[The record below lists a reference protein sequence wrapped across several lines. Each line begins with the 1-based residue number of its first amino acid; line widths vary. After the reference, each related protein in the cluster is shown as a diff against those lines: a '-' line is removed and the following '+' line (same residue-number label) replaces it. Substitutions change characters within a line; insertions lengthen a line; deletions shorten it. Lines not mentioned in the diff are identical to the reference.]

1 MINKINL
8 YIFSQIIKS
17 CLLIFFI
24 FISIAWLLQIT
35 RLFTL
40 TNLIQIDILNIIN
53 LSFFLIPNL
62 LSVILPF
69 IIIFGILFCF
79 IKLNNDKEIIAI
91 FTLGL
96 QMKPIKY
103 SLIFF
108 STIIAI
114 FYIFLN
120 FYISP
125 KIYEIYKF
133 KEFEL
138 RNTID
143 FNKMISTNFFK
154 INHNT
159 TLDFKKNNDSFQ
171 DIFINFIDT
180 EENIIFAKKG
190 NIRNEN
196 NNFIFQLTNGF
207 KLSINKNINQIEKL
221 EFKNYVL
228 ELSNDTDA
236 KFNNYDRNSLTIFDD
251 IKNKDYLNIAFK
263 IFDILLCLIIIFIFY
278 RNNIVYNNFSIRN
291 NLYFIIFSI
300 FLLLT
305 NQLIKNSGINFEQY
319 LVILFSILIFSL
331 IISIYRK
338 YE

>member
-1 MINKINL
+1 M
-8 YIFSQIIKS
+8 
-17 CLLIFFI
+17 
-24 FISIAWLLQIT
+24 
-35 RLFTL
+35 
-40 TNLIQIDILNIIN
+40 
-53 LSFFLIPNL
+53 
-62 LSVILPF
+62 ILPF

-79 IKLNNDKEIIAI
+79 VKLNNDKEIIAI

-96 QMKPIKY
+96 QLRPIKY

-108 STIIAI
+108 STIVAI
-114 FYIFLN
+114 LYIFLN

-125 KIYEIYKF
+125 KVYEIYKY

-154 INHNT
+154 INKNT
-159 TLDFKKNNDSFQ
+159 TLDFKKNDNSFE
-171 DIFINFIDT
+171 DVFINFIDT

-207 KLSINKNINQIEKL
+207 KLSINDNINQIEKL

-228 ELSNDTDA
+228 ELSNDDDVE
-236 KFNNYDRNSLTIFDD
+236 FSNYDRNSLTIFDD
-251 IKNKDYLNIAFK
+251 IKNKDYLNIAYK
-263 IFDILLCLIIIFIFY
+263 IFDILLCLMIVFIFY
-278 RNNIVYNNFSIRN
+278 KNNIVNNNFSIKN

-300 FLLLT
+300 LLLLI
-305 NQLIKNSGINFEQY
+305 NQLIKNSGIIFEQY
-319 LVILFSILIFSL
+319 LIILFSIIIFSL
-331 IISIYRK
+331 IISMYRK

>member
-1 MINKINL
+1 
-8 YIFSQIIKS
+8 
-17 CLLIFFI
+17 
-24 FISIAWLLQIT
+24 
-35 RLFTL
+35 
-40 TNLIQIDILNIIN
+40 
-53 LSFFLIPNL
+53 
-62 LSVILPF
+62 VILPF

-79 IKLNNDKEIIAI
+79 VKLNNDKEIIAI

-96 QMKPIKY
+96 QLKPIKY
-103 SLIFF
+103 SLIVF
-108 STIIAI
+108 STIVAI
-114 FYIFLN
+114 LYIFLN

-125 KIYEIYKF
+125 KVYEIYKY

-154 INHNT
+154 INKNT
-159 TLDFKKNNDSFQ
+159 TLDFKKNDNSFE
-171 DIFINFIDT
+171 DVFINFIDT

-207 KLSINKNINQIEKL
+207 KLSINDNINQIEKL

-228 ELSNDTDA
+228 ELSNDNDV
-236 KFNNYDRNSLTIFDD
+236 KFSNYDRNSLTIFDD
-251 IKNKDYLNIAFK
+251 IKNKDYLNIAYK
-263 IFDILLCLIIIFIFY
+263 IFDILLCLMIVFIFY
-278 RNNIVYNNFSIRN
+278 RNNIVNNNFSIKN

-300 FLLLT
+300 FLLLI
-305 NQLIKNSGINFEQY
+305 NQLIKNSGIIFEQY
-319 LVILFSILIFSL
+319 LIILFSIIIFSF
-331 IISIYRK
+331 IISMYRK

>member
-108 STIIAI
+108 STMIAI
-114 FYIFLN
+114 FYVFLN

-154 INHNT
+154 INNST
-159 TLDFKKNNDSFQ
+159 TLDFEKNNDSFE

-190 NIRNEN
+190 NIKNEN
-196 NNFIFQLTNGF
+196 NNFIFQLTDGF
-207 KLSINKNINQIEKL
+207 KLSINKNIDQVEKL

-228 ELSNDTDA
+228 ELSNDNDA
-236 KFNNYDRNSLTIFDD
+236 RFNNYDRNSLTIFDD
-251 IKNKDYLNIAFK
+251 IKNKDYLNIAYK

-278 RNNIVYNNFSIRN
+278 RNNILNNNFSLKN
-291 NLYFIIFSI
+291 NFYFIIFSI
-300 FLLLT
+300 FLLLI

-319 LVILFSILIFSL
+319 LIILFSILIFSL

>member
-96 QMKPIKY
+96 QMKPIKN

-114 FYIFLN
+114 LYIFLN

-154 INHNT
+154 INSKT
-159 TLDFKKNNDSFQ
+159 TLDFKKNNNSFE

-221 EFKNYVL
+221 EFKNYIL

-251 IKNKDYLNIAFK
+251 IKNKDYLNIAYK

-278 RNNIVYNNFSIRN
+278 RNNIVNNNFSIKN

-319 LVILFSILIFSL
+319 LVILFSILTFSL

>member
-79 IKLNNDKEIIAI
+79 VKLNNDKEIIAI

-96 QMKPIKY
+96 QLKPIKY
-103 SLIFF
+103 SLILF
-108 STIIAI
+108 STIVAI
-114 FYIFLN
+114 LYIFLN

-125 KIYEIYKF
+125 KVYEIYKY

-154 INHNT
+154 INKNT
-159 TLDFKKNNDSFQ
+159 TLDFKKNDNSFE
-171 DIFINFIDT
+171 DVFINFIDT

-263 IFDILLCLIIIFIFY
+263 IFDILLCMIIIFTFY
-278 RNNIVYNNFSIRN
+278 RNNIVNNNFSIRN

>member
-108 STIIAI
+108 STMIAI

-154 INHNT
+154 INSNT
-159 TLDFKKNNDSFQ
+159 TLDFKKNNNSFE

-180 EENIIFAKKG
+180 EENIIFAKTG

-207 KLSINKNINQIEKL
+207 KLSINKNIDQIEKL
-221 EFKNYVL
+221 EFKNYIL
-228 ELSNDTDA
+228 ELSNDNDA

-251 IKNKDYLNIAFK
+251 IKNKDHLNIAYK

-278 RNNIVYNNFSIRN
+278 RNNIVNNNFSIKN
-291 NLYFIIFSI
+291 NLFFIIFSI
-300 FLLLT
+300 FLLLI

-319 LVILFSILIFSL
+319 SLILFVILIFSL

>member
-40 TNLIQIDILNIIN
+40 TNLIQIDVLNIIN

-69 IIIFGILFCF
+69 IITFGILLCF
-79 IKLNNDKEIIAI
+79 IKLNNDREIIAI

-96 QMKPIKY
+96 ELNPIKY
-103 SLIFF
+103 SLLFF
-108 STIIAI
+108 STLIAI
-114 FYIFLN
+114 IYIFLN

-125 KIYEIYKF
+125 KVYEHYKF

-154 INHNT
+154 INNNT
-159 TLDFKKNNDSFQ
+159 TLDFKKNNSSFE
-171 DIFINFIDT
+171 DVFINFIDT

-190 NIRNEN
+190 NIKNEN
-196 NNFIFQLTNGF
+196 NNFIFQLSNGF
-207 KLSINKNINQIEKL
+207 KLSISENVNQIEKL

-228 ELSNDTDA
+228 ELSNDIDA
-236 KFNNYDRNSLTIFDD
+236 EFNNYDRNSLTIFDD
-251 IKNKDYLNIAFK
+251 IQNKDYLNIAYK
-263 IFDILLCLIIIFIFY
+263 IYDILLCLIIVFIFY
-278 RNNIVYNNFSIRN
+278 KNNIVSNNFSIKN
-291 NLYFIIFSI
+291 NLFFIIFSI
-300 FLLLT
+300 FLLLI
-305 NQLIKNSGINFEQY
+305 NQLVKNSGINFEQY
-319 LVILFSILIFSL
+319 LIIIITIIFFSL
-331 IISIYRK
+331 IILIYRK

>member
-263 IFDILLCLIIIFIFY
+263 IFDILLCMIIIFTFY
-278 RNNIVYNNFSIRN
+278 RNNIVNNNFSIRN

>member
-154 INHNT
+154 INKNT
-159 TLDFKKNNDSFQ
+159 TLDFKKNDNSFE
-171 DIFINFIDT
+171 DVFINFIDT

-207 KLSINKNINQIEKL
+207 KLSINDNINQIEKL

-228 ELSNDTDA
+228 ELSNDNDV
-236 KFNNYDRNSLTIFDD
+236 KFSNYDRNSLTIFDD
-251 IKNKDYLNIAFK
+251 INNKDYLNIAYK
-263 IFDILLCLIIIFIFY
+263 IFDILLCLNIVFVFY
-278 RNNIVYNNFSIRN
+278 RNNIVNNNFSIKN

-300 FLLLT
+300 FLLLI
-305 NQLIKNSGINFEQY
+305 NQLIKNSGIIFEQY
-319 LVILFSILIFSL
+319 LIILFSIIIFSF
-331 IISIYRK
+331 IISMYRK